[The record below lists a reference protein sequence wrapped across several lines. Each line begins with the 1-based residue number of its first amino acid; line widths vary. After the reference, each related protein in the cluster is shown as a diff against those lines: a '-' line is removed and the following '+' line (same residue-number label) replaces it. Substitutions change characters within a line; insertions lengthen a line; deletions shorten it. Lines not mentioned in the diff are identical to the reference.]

1 MLPRDIRAAKC
12 SIVWGQ
18 ALEDTP
24 NILIVDD
31 EMLILHMME
40 SALEDGGFKVI
51 LASSGERAIQMLD
64 AQKPPFR
71 AVITDVNLGR
81 EKSGWDVAKHAR
93 EIDPEIAVIY
103 VTGHG
108 ANDWASHG
116 LPKSILLTKPF
127 AIAQLLTAVSSLL
140 NGSHQQ
146 G

>member
-1 MLPRDIRAAKC
+1 VLPRDIGAAKC
-12 SIVWGQ
+12 SVVWGQ

-24 NILIVDD
+24 CILIVED
-31 EMLILHMME
+31 EVLILHMME

-71 AVITDVNLGR
+71 AVITDVYLGR

-93 EIDPEIAVIY
+93 EIAVIY

-108 ANDWASHG
+108 ADDWTSHG
-116 LPKSILLTKPF
+116 LPKSILITKPF
-127 AIAQLLTAVSSLL
+127 AVAQLLTAVSSLL
-140 NGSHQQ
+140 NGSPQQ